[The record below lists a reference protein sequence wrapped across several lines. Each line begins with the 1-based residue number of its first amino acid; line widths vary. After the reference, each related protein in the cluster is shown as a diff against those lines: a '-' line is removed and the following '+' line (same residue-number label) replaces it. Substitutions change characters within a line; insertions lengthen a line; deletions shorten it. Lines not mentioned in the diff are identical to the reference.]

1 VTVLDVRS
9 IRARFPALARIGD
22 DGRPP
27 VLADAPGGSQVPD
40 VVIEAVS
47 GHYRRGM
54 SNTHGAFPTSQETDG
69 VVAEARRAAADLT
82 GADPGEI
89 VFGPNATTLLL
100 HLSRSFAKTL
110 EPGDEVVVTRLDHD
124 ANVRPWVLAA
134 ADAGAVVRW
143 VDVREDD
150 VTIDLDS
157 FDTALSPRTK
167 LVAFT
172 LASNAVGTI
181 PPAADLVARA
191 KEVGAV
197 VAVDAVHLA
206 QHRLL
211 DLHGL
216 GADLLAC
223 SPYKFFGP
231 HLGIVAA
238 RRSLLESWT
247 PYKLIPA
254 SDEAPDRWETG
265 TQNHEG
271 LAGLVAAVEY
281 LAGIAGAAGTPRRDR
296 LAASYDAVAA
306 HERTLADRFLEGIA
320 ALPHVR
326 LWGIADRTRAGE
338 RTPTFAI
345 RLGDEHPGQTARRLA
360 ERGIFVWDGD
370 YYAREIMT
378 RLGLLDSGGAVRVG
392 FCHYH
397 TAGEVD
403 RVLEALVDLRDRS
416 PIAGA
421 RPDSVSP
428 R

>member
-1 VTVLDVRS
+1 MLDVRS

-22 DGRPP
+22 DGRPL

-40 VVIEAVS
+40 AVIEAVS

-69 VVAEARRAAADLT
+69 VVADARRAAADLT

-110 EPGDEVVVTRLDHD
+110 APGDEVVVTRLDHD
-124 ANVRPWVLAA
+124 ANVRPWMLAA
-134 ADAGAVVRW
+134 ADTGATIRW

-150 VTIDLDS
+150 VTIDVDS
-157 FDTALSPRTK
+157 FDAALSPRTK

-191 KEVGAV
+191 KAVGAV

-206 QHRLL
+206 QHRFL

-238 RRSLLESWT
+238 RRSILESWT
-247 PYKLIPA
+247 PYKLVPA
-254 SDEAPDRWETG
+254 SDEAPERWETG
-265 TQNHEG
+265 TQNHE
-271 LAGLVAAVEY
+271 
-281 LAGIAGAAGTPRRDR
+281 
-296 LAASYDAVAA
+296 
-306 HERTLADRFLEGIA
+306 
-320 ALPHVR
+320 
-326 LWGIADRTRAGE
+326 
-338 RTPTFAI
+338 
-345 RLGDEHPGQTARRLA
+345 
-360 ERGIFVWDGD
+360 
-370 YYAREIMT
+370 
-378 RLGLLDSGGAVRVG
+378 
-392 FCHYH
+392 
-397 TAGEVD
+397 
-403 RVLEALVDLRDRS
+403 
-416 PIAGA
+416 
-421 RPDSVSP
+421 
-428 R
+428 